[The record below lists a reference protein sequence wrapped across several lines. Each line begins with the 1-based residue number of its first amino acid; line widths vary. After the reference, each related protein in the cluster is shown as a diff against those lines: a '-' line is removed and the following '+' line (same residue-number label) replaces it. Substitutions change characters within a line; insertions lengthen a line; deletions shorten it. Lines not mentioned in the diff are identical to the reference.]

1 MKTSEIP
8 CSPSSGL
15 ISIRLTSQRQS
26 KLKCWSWGIRI
37 TRTLC
42 LATNAC
48 HHVTYWFACG
58 YGIFSK
64 IYTSKHWKTDQLC
77 PTLHLC
83 SRSHTDTVSDHGLW
97 SQKARWRSLEMKNT
111 QQHYS
116 LTQPSVILHLGYS
129 EALRMH
135 AAKNLWTCQ
144 CIQCIGNAKCKIFSA
159 FRKQCL
165 LSHPFSCQANAVMR
179 FCSKVHFYPI
189 LKDSKQWASEKLWI
203 YRPQFGFGSSHCRW
217 PHAPRL
223 VAA

>member
-1 MKTSEIP
+1 M
-8 CSPSSGL
+8 
-15 ISIRLTSQRQS
+15 
-26 KLKCWSWGIRI
+26 
-37 TRTLC
+37 
-42 LATNAC
+42 
-48 HHVTYWFACG
+48 HVTYWFA
-58 YGIFSK
+58 YWFAYILQNLH
-64 IYTSKHWKTDQLC
+64 IKTLKNWPASDQLC
-77 PTLHLC
+77 PTSHLC

-116 LTQPSVILHLGYS
+116 LTQPSVILHLGCS
-129 EALRMH
+129 EAIRMH

-165 LSHPFSCQANAVMR
+165 LSHPSSCQANAVMR

-189 LKDSKQWASEKLWI
+189 LKDFKQRASEKLWI

-223 VAA
+223 VTA